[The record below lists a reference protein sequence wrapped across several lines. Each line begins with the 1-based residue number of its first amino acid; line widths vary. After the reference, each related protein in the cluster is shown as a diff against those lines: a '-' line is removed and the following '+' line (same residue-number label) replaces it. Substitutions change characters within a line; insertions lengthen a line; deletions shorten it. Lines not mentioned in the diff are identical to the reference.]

1 MFVAEKKIQAEAGHQ
16 WLMPLLLATQKAEIR
31 RIVV

>member
-16 WLMPLLLATQKAEIR
+16 WLMPVFLATQKAKMR